1 MIASEKWLK
10 KENVPSQKGRRILIS
25 GATSGIGF
33 EAALVLTYL
42 GAEVT
47 IACRNKEKAEKTK
60 EKILKEVPSASLSFV
75 YYDQGIPESIGDLAG
90 ILMKTPFDAIVLN
103 AGIYYP
109 KKGLVGKDGT
119 SLTFLTNA
127 VGTYLLF
134 KALYPAHPTSRYV
147 FVNSVANKTPS
158 HRDYARYL
166 HAYFSN
172 RNDQYAVSKRAVMN
186 IFSLALS
193 SGADATLTHPGITAS
208 SILREFTPWLKKAG
222 NRFLYLFS
230 HKPWKA
236 CLGIVYLA
244 SGEGQKGDYLVPQG
258 LFHFSGYPKKARLPK
273 KKCDDLA
280 KELDLLLSESY
291 GRNMPLTKSA

>member
-1 MIASEKWLK
+1 MIPSQNWLS
-10 KENVPSQKGRRILIS
+10 KESIPSQKGRRIFIS
-25 GATSGIGF
+25 GGTSGIGF
-33 EAALVLTYL
+33 EAALALASL

-47 IACRNKEKAEKTK
+47 IACRNKEKAEKAK
-60 EKILKEVPSASLSFV
+60 DSILREVPSASLSFV
-75 YYDQGIPESIGDLAG
+75 YYDQGVPKSIGDLAA
-90 ILMKTPFDAIVLN
+90 ILEKTPFDAIVLN

-109 KKGLVGKDGT
+109 KKGSVGEDGT

-134 KALYPAHPTSRYV
+134 KALYPDHPKARYV
-147 FVNSVANKTPS
+147 FVNSVANKAPR
-158 HRDYARYL
+158 HRNYGSYV

-186 IFSLALS
+186 VFSLALA
-193 SGADATLTHPGITAS
+193 SGADAALTHPGITSS

-222 NRFLYLFS
+222 NNFLYLFS

-244 SGEGQKGDYLVPQG
+244 SGKGRQGDYFVPRG
-258 LFHFSGYPKKARLPK
+258 LFHFSGYPKKVRLPK

-280 KELDLLLSESY
+280 AQLDFLLQKAFD
-291 GRNMPLTKSA
+291 GNAALTERV